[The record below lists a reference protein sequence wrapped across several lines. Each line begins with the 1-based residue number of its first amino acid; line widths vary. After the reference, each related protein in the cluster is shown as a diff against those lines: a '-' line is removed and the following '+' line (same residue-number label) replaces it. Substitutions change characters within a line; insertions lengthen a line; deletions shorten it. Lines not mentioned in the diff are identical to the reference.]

1 MLVHVAPDRL
11 AALRGDAGETWPIRR
26 GELLAPDLLGPADWS
41 LYIATVRAARVHV
54 VAYLEEVAAD
64 RDELGDATPCDV
76 DITPLLD
83 RLGCSGGTAGFA
95 AWAARPRVLTKTDV
109 DLLRYRLGL
118 PLDLGAPLQLS
129 PPPPRPP
136 TPVPA
141 IELADDPAAMELL
154 AAVYDDLAADSSRM
168 VLADRLIELGDP
180 RGEMIA
186 LQLARARTGAPATPR
201 ERELIAQH
209 GRAWT
214 KPLSKCFVSYGFRRG
229 FLATA
234 VLDDRTTL
242 SPAWYEH
249 PAWATVEEL
258 ETGNATLLLSPSLCS
273 LRRVA
278 IPGAVLETLA
288 LQAWPLAIEAIV
300 GTTKR
305 TGGPSG
311 RFVQGGVGLP
321 LHGLP
326 RLGESTALERLSSM
340 SISIEGAALAGQAE
354 AFLATRLGLRLE
366 HVELFAPHLVMV
378 EPERWRRV
386 HDRNRPLSLG
396 LRGVVDN
403 WIAVVVRQSGSIT
416 VQLGDPAYSHQP
428 SLRPILPLIEALG
441 RGLGSISLER
451 VGEDPFG
458 IDLRPAAEEL
468 RSAFAEVRLV
478 ASHRWRSP

>member
-1 MLVHVAPDRL
+1 VDDPPGR
-11 AALRGDAGETWPIRR
+11 AGRPRPSGPGGLEPVRR
-26 GELLAPDLLGPADWS
+26 HGPGGS
-41 LYIATVRAARVHV
+41 RPRR
-54 VAYLEEVAAD
+54 
-64 RDELGDATPCDV
+64 RDELGDATTCDV

-83 RLGCSGGTAGFA
+83 RIGCSGGTAGFA
-95 AWAARPRVLTKTDV
+95 AWAASPRVLTKTDV

-118 PLDLGAPLQLS
+118 PLDLGAPMSLS
-129 PPPPRPP
+129 PPPRPP
-136 TPVPA
+136 TPPPA
-141 IELADDPAAMELL
+141 IELVDDVAAMDLL
-154 AAVYDDLAADSSRM
+154 AAVYEDLASDSSRM

-209 GRAWT
+209 GSAWT

-234 VLDDRTTL
+234 VLDDRTML

-258 ETGNATLLLSPSLCS
+258 ETGNATLLLSPSLRS

-288 LQAWPLAIEAIV
+288 LQAQPLAIEAIV
-300 GTTKR
+300 GTTKK

-321 LHGLP
+321 LHGVP
-326 RLGESTALERLSSM
+326 RLGESTALESLSSM

-366 HVELFAPHLVMV
+366 HVELFNPHLVMV

-386 HDRNRPLSLG
+386 HERNRPLSLG
-396 LRGVVDN
+396 LRGVVDD
-403 WIAVVVRQSGSIT
+403 WLAVVVRQRGSIT

-428 SLRPILPLIEALG
+428 SLRPILPLIEILG
-441 RGLGSISLER
+441 RGFESITLER

-468 RSAFAEVRLV
+468 RSAFSEVRI
-478 ASHRWRSP
+478 AAAHRWRSP